1 MLSDTL
7 ISHPPCGWLTLVL
20 DPRSLGEARFF
31 TYMEEYPWQC
41 TSQTPPNI
49 PQPPYLIEVDQVYSC
64 EDGGCV
70 SSLANTYCTPLPGVQ
85 GVFEDE
91 GGFGCN
97 HRGATL
103 TERQQIYFGADGVQ
117 ITVRH
122 PGTMPL
128 MASVEVTNSAEVIEY
143 SLLRGNSSDL
153 ALIHCERDPRVEG
166 QNANLLNLTR
176 DFFLAF
182 GGSET
187 TPDGKELRKWRI
199 LNKTAAL
206 GSSDEP
212 NSMFSFW
219 ETVPTYAVARTLT
232 DMQSPCSHA
241 LTILSTVF
249 QESHLYLHLYCT
261 VCLPDSCSL
270 WS

>member
-91 GGFGCN
+91 GGSD
-97 HRGATL
+97 ATIAVP
-103 TERQQIYFGADGVQ
+103 RS
-117 ITVRH
+117 R
-122 PGTMPL
+122 
-128 MASVEVTNSAEVIEY
+128 S
-143 SLLRGNSSDL
+143 GNRS
-153 ALIHCERDPRVEG
+153 
-166 QNANLLNLTR
+166 
-176 DFFLAF
+176 
-182 GGSET
+182 
-187 TPDGKELRKWRI
+187 I
-199 LNKTAAL
+199 LGRTAC
-206 GSSDEP
+206 
-212 NSMFSFW
+212 
-219 ETVPTYAVARTLT
+219 R
-232 DMQSPCSHA
+232 SPCA
-241 LTILSTVF
+241 TRAP
-249 QESHLYLHLYCT
+249 CR
-261 VCLPDSCSL
+261 
-270 WS
+270 